1 MNLPKL
7 ADATLKHYLETHF
20 QQQVIASVH
29 ILEGQFVVELP
40 STDNS
45 QSTIKFVSPQV
56 IRQAFSQLGC
66 DSGFLQS
73 SILRWGYNLQGEW
86 VIKFI
91 HPQVVTVWLTKRKK
105 SNQVTFPIPGLVL
118 FGQGT
123 VYHLFA
129 TTSPTFEANAI
140 VYQAPF
146 PNTDAQGRI
155 CFGVNNAVPIATSQT
170 IDAVWE
176 LFLTTPFSQDYAT
189 GKSKTHPND
198 IVKQLFAIK
207 KQKEYPQEDLVPLQ
221 ASSRFE
227 MLIENL
233 IN

>member
-1 MNLPKL
+1 MTLPKL

-29 ILEGQFVVELP
+29 ILEGQFVVELS
-40 STDNS
+40 STDKT
-45 QSTIKFVSPQV
+45 TIKFVSPQV
-56 IRQAFSQLGC
+56 VRQAFSQLGC
-66 DSGFLQS
+66 DSGFLNP

-91 HPQVVTVWLTKRKK
+91 PPQVVTVWLTKRKK
-105 SNQVTFPIPGLVL
+105 PSQVSLPIPGLVL

-129 TTSPTFEANAI
+129 TQSTNFESNET
-140 VYQAPF
+140 VYHAPF
-146 PNTDAQGRI
+146 PNISSQGKI
-155 CFGVNNAVPIATSQT
+155 CFGMNNSIPIATPQT
-170 IDAVWE
+170 IDTVWE
-176 LFLTTPFSQDYAT
+176 LFLTTPFSKDYSA

-198 IVKQLFAIK
+198 IIKQLFAVRR
-207 KQKEYPQEDLVPLQ
+207 QKEYPNEDLVPLQ
-221 ASSRFE
+221 PTFRFE

-233 IN
+233 INQ